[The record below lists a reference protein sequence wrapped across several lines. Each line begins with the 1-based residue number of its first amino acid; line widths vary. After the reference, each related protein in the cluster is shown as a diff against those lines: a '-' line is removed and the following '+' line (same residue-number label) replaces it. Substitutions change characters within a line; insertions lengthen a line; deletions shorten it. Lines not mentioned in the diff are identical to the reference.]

1 MSTGSVVWMTGR
13 SGAGKSTL
21 GASLCS
27 ASLRTVLLDGDIIR
41 EHISSDLGYDKPARS
56 EHARRVAGM
65 ARMLADQGFHVI
77 VTLISPFDDD
87 RRRARDV
94 IGADRFVLVFVK
106 ASPET
111 CERRDPKGLYA
122 KARTGSLQNLI
133 GFPYEEPADADVV
146 VDTDAVDPD
155 EGCAMVRRR
164 IAAMRGRAGI

>member
-21 GASLCS
+21 GASLVS

-77 VTLISPFDDD
+77 VTLISPFAED
-87 RRRARDV
+87 RQRARGV
-94 IGADRFVLVFVK
+94 IGADRFLLVYVK
-106 ASPET
+106 AHPET

-122 KARTGSLQNLI
+122 RARQGSLQNLI
-133 GFPYEEPADADVV
+133 GFPYEEPTDADVIV
-146 VDTDAVDPD
+146 NTDEVDPE
-155 EGCAMVRRR
+155 EGASMVRRR
-164 IAAMRGRAGI
+164 IGTMRGRAGI